1 MARGAETTLSLRIA
15 SLALALLLCQGPR
28 VEADKLDEMSLDRW
42 AKLREVERY
51 QLNIA
56 EKLYRESQW
65 KPASDE
71 YEKFL
76 KLYER
81 SIGAPYAQLKWS
93 LCQIKLRNLNT
104 AIKDGFQS
112 VIDYYPDAPEALTSA
127 LLIGRTQ
134 KDMGD
139 VKTAKKA
146 YEKLLKAHPKHYVA
160 VLARADLI
168 EIADREKDQPRK
180 MALLKEMTYEVER
193 KGEAAKDCVAAAQQ
207 LSRM

>member
-1 MARGAETTLSLRIA
+1 MARGAETTLTLRMIC
-15 SLALALLLCQGPR
+15 LAVAVLLCRGGAR
-28 VEADKLDEMSLDRW
+28 VEAQKLEEMSLERW

-56 EKLYRESQW
+56 EKLYRESSW
-65 KPASDE
+65 KIASDE

-93 LCQIKLRNLNT
+93 LCQIQLRNLNT

-112 VIDYYPDAPEALTSA
+112 VVDYYPESPEAVTSA
-127 LLIGRTQ
+127 LLIGRTY

-139 VKTAKKA
+139 LKMAKKA
-146 YEKLLKAHPKHYVA
+146 YDKLLKAHPKHYVA
-160 VLARADLI
+160 VLARLDLADV
-168 EIADREKDQPRK
+168 AAKEKD
-180 MALLKEMTYEVER
+180 
-193 KGEAAKDCVAAAQQ
+193 
-207 LSRM
+207 